1 LKICGIFNLQLS
13 GTSRRSELHEK
24 FKNEN
29 NLAREPNMEAIVIDE
44 YGDRSVLKLDQIETP
59 TPGEGELLVKVF
71 ACGVNPVDYK
81 IRAGMIGL
89 PRTFP
94 SVLGYD
100 VSGQVADVGSG
111 VRRFKAGDDVF
122 FSGLITD
129 NGGYAEYCVV
139 NEDIAS
145 QKPAN
150 VSHIEAATIPLSGQ
164 TAWEGLFER
173 AGAAAGESVLIHAGA
188 GGVGSLAIQLAK
200 WKGLT
205 VFSTATQSHHIEM
218 IRRLGADH
226 VINYKEADFVEV
238 IQEQTA
244 GHGVDV
250 VFDTVGGDVFGRNFD
265 ALKIY
270 GRAVCIVER
279 EAPYPLLGAWFKN
292 ATIHTLFME
301 RKRERLDQLAHLVSD
316 GKLKPVVGETLPLAD
331 AARAHEM
338 VEAGHVGGKVVLVI
352 TD

>member
-1 LKICGIFNLQLS
+1 MK
-13 GTSRRSELHEK
+13 
-24 FKNEN
+24 
-29 NLAREPNMEAIVIDE
+29 AIVIHQ
-44 YGDRSVLKLDQIETP
+44 YGDRSVLSLEQIPTP
-59 TPGEGELLVKVF
+59 TPGDGELLVKVF

-89 PRTFP
+89 PRSFP

-100 VSGQVADVGSG
+100 VSGQVAEVGSG

-139 NEDIAS
+139 NESIVS
-145 QKPAN
+145 QKPTN
-150 VSHIEAATIPLSGQ
+150 VSHIEAAAIPLSGQ
-164 TAWEGLFER
+164 TAWEALFDR
-173 AGAAAGESVLIHAGA
+173 AGVKAGESVLIHAGA

-205 VFSTATQSHHIEM
+205 VFTTAGQPQHIEM
-218 IRRLGADH
+218 VRQFGADH

-238 IQEQTA
+238 VQRQTH
-244 GHGVDV
+244 GDGVDV
-250 VFDTVGGDVFGRNFD
+250 VFDTVGGDVFGRNFE
-265 ALKIY
+265 ALKVY

-301 RKRERLDQLAHLVSD
+301 RNCERLDQLASLVSE
-316 GKLKPVVGETLPLAD
+316 GRLKPVVETTLPLAD

-338 VEAGHVGGKVVLVI
+338 VEGGHVGGKVVLVVENG
-352 TD
+352 

>member
-1 LKICGIFNLQLS
+1 MK
-13 GTSRRSELHEK
+13 
-24 FKNEN
+24 
-29 NLAREPNMEAIVIDE
+29 AIVIHQ
-44 YGDRSVLKLDQIETP
+44 YGDRSVLSLEQIPTP
-59 TPGEGELLVKVF
+59 TPGDGELLVKVF

-89 PRTFP
+89 PRSFP

-100 VSGQVADVGSG
+100 VSGQVAEVGSG

-139 NEDIAS
+139 NESIVS

-164 TAWEGLFER
+164 TAWEALFER
-173 AGAAAGESVLIHAGA
+173 AGVKAGESVLIHAGA

-205 VFSTATQSHHIEM
+205 VFTTAGQPQHIEM
-218 IRRLGADH
+218 VRQFGADH

-238 IQEQTA
+238 VQRQTH
-244 GHGVDV
+244 GDGVDV
-250 VFDTVGGDVFGRNFD
+250 VFDTVGGDVFGRNFE
-265 ALKIY
+265 ALKVY

-301 RKRERLDQLAHLVSD
+301 RNRERLDQLANLVSE
-316 GKLKPVVGETLPLAD
+316 GRLKPVVEKTLPLAD

-338 VEAGHVGGKVVLVI
+338 VEGGHVGGKVVLVVENG
-352 TD
+352 

>member
-1 LKICGIFNLQLS
+1 MK
-13 GTSRRSELHEK
+13 
-24 FKNEN
+24 
-29 NLAREPNMEAIVIDE
+29 AIVIHQ
-44 YGDRSVLKLDQIETP
+44 YGDRSVLSLEQIPTP
-59 TPGEGELLVKVF
+59 TPGDGELLVKVF

-89 PRTFP
+89 PRSFP

-100 VSGQVADVGSG
+100 VSGQVAEVGSG

-139 NEDIAS
+139 NESIVS
-145 QKPAN
+145 QKPTN
-150 VSHIEAATIPLSGQ
+150 VSHIEAAAIPLSGQ
-164 TAWEGLFER
+164 TAWEALFER
-173 AGAAAGESVLIHAGA
+173 AGVKAGESVLIHAGA

-205 VFSTATQSHHIEM
+205 VFTTAGQPQHIEM
-218 IRRLGADH
+218 ARQLGADH

-238 IQEQTA
+238 VQRQTH
-244 GHGVDV
+244 GDGVDI
-250 VFDTVGGDVFGRNFD
+250 VFDTVGGDVFGRNFE
-265 ALKIY
+265 ALKVY

-301 RKRERLDQLAHLVSD
+301 RNRERLDQLANLVSE
-316 GKLKPVVGETLPLAD
+316 GRLKPVVETTLPLAD

-338 VEAGHVGGKVVLVI
+338 VEGGHVGGKVVLVVENGKF
-352 TD
+352 

>member
-1 LKICGIFNLQLS
+1 MQ
-13 GTSRRSELHEK
+13 
-24 FKNEN
+24 
-29 NLAREPNMEAIVIDE
+29 AIVIHE
-44 YGDRSVLKLDQIETP
+44 YGDRNVLKQEQLETP

-81 IRAGMIGL
+81 IRSGMIGL

-100 VSGQVADVGSG
+100 VSGQVSEIGSG
-111 VRRFKAGDDVF
+111 VQQFKAGDDVF
-122 FSGLITD
+122 FSGLITN

-139 NEDIAS
+139 NESIVS
-145 QKPAN
+145 RKPAN

-164 TAWEGLFER
+164 TAWEALFER
-173 AGAAAGESVLIHAGA
+173 AAVTAGESVLIHAGA

-200 WKGLT
+200 WKRLT
-205 VFSTATQSHHIEM
+205 IFSTASQPQHIEM

-238 IQEQTA
+238 IQEHTD
-244 GHGVDV
+244 GNGVDV

-265 ALKIY
+265 ALKVY

-301 RKRERLDQLAHLVSD
+301 RNRERLDRLANLVSA
-316 GKLKPVVGETLPLAD
+316 GKLKAVVGKTLPLDD

-338 VEAGHVGGKVVLVI
+338 VEEGHVGGKVVLAVG
-352 TD
+352 D

>member
-1 LKICGIFNLQLS
+1 
-13 GTSRRSELHEK
+13 
-24 FKNEN
+24 
-29 NLAREPNMEAIVIDE
+29 MEAILIHE
-44 YGDRSVLKLDQIETP
+44 YGDRSVLKLEQIETP
-59 TPGEGELLVKVF
+59 APGEGELLVNVF

-81 IRAGMIGL
+81 IRSGMIGL

-100 VSGQVADVGSG
+100 VSGQVATVGSG
-111 VRRFKAGDDVF
+111 VQHFRAGDEVF

-139 NEDIAS
+139 NENIVS
-145 QKPAN
+145 HKPAS
-150 VSHIEAATIPLSGQ
+150 VTHTEAATIPLSGQ
-164 TAWEGLFER
+164 TAWEALFER
-173 AGAAAGESVLIHAGA
+173 ACAAAGESVLIHAGA
-188 GGVGSLAIQLAK
+188 GGVGSLAVQLAK

-205 VFSTATQSHHIEM
+205 VFSTASQPQHLEM

-238 IQEQTA
+238 IREQTA
-244 GHGVDV
+244 GQGVDI

-265 ALKIY
+265 ALKVY

-301 RKRERLDQLAHLVSD
+301 RNRDRLDQLAKLAGD

-331 AARAHEM
+331 AARAHERL
-338 VEAGHVGGKVVLVI
+338 EAGHVGGKVVLKVKN
-352 TD
+352 

>member
-1 LKICGIFNLQLS
+1 MK
-13 GTSRRSELHEK
+13 
-24 FKNEN
+24 
-29 NLAREPNMEAIVIDE
+29 AIVIHQ
-44 YGDRSVLKLDQIETP
+44 YGDRSVLSLEQIPTP
-59 TPGEGELLVKVF
+59 TPGDGELLVKVF

-89 PRTFP
+89 PRSFP

-100 VSGQVADVGSG
+100 VSGQVAEVGSG

-139 NEDIAS
+139 NESIVS
-145 QKPAN
+145 QKPTN
-150 VSHIEAATIPLSGQ
+150 VSHIEAAAIPLSGQ
-164 TAWEGLFER
+164 TAWEALFER
-173 AGAAAGESVLIHAGA
+173 AGVKAGESVLIHAGA

-205 VFSTATQSHHIEM
+205 VFTTAGQPQHIEM
-218 IRRLGADH
+218 VRQFGADH

-238 IQEQTA
+238 VQRQTH
-244 GHGVDV
+244 GDGVDV
-250 VFDTVGGDVFGRNFD
+250 VFDTVGGDVFGRNFE
-265 ALKIY
+265 ALKVY

-301 RKRERLDQLAHLVSD
+301 RNRERLDQLANLVSE
-316 GKLKPVVGETLPLAD
+316 GRLKPVVEMTLPLAD

-338 VEAGHVGGKVVLVI
+338 VEGGHVGGKVVLVVENG
-352 TD
+352 

>member
-1 LKICGIFNLQLS
+1 MQ
-13 GTSRRSELHEK
+13 
-24 FKNEN
+24 
-29 NLAREPNMEAIVIDE
+29 AIVIHE
-44 YGDRSVLKLDQIETP
+44 YGDRNVLKQEQLETP

-81 IRAGMIGL
+81 IRSGMIGL

-100 VSGQVADVGSG
+100 VSGQVSEIGSG
-111 VRRFKAGDDVF
+111 VQQFKAGDDVF
-122 FSGLITD
+122 FSGLITN

-139 NEDIAS
+139 NESIVS
-145 QKPAN
+145 RKPAN

-164 TAWEGLFER
+164 TAWEALFER
-173 AGAAAGESVLIHAGA
+173 AAVTAGESVLIHAGA

-200 WKGLT
+200 WKRLT
-205 VFSTATQSHHIEM
+205 IFSTASQPQHIEM

-238 IQEQTA
+238 IQEHTD
-244 GHGVDV
+244 GNGVDV

-265 ALKIY
+265 ALKVH

-301 RKRERLDQLAHLVSD
+301 RNRERLDRLANLVSA
-316 GKLKPVVGETLPLAD
+316 GKLRAVVGKTLPLDD

-338 VEAGHVGGKVVLVI
+338 VEEGHVGGKVVLAVG
-352 TD
+352 D

>member
-1 LKICGIFNLQLS
+1 MK
-13 GTSRRSELHEK
+13 
-24 FKNEN
+24 
-29 NLAREPNMEAIVIDE
+29 AIVIHQ
-44 YGDRSVLKLDQIETP
+44 YGDRSVLSLEQIPTP
-59 TPGEGELLVKVF
+59 TPGDGELLVKVF

-89 PRTFP
+89 PRSFP

-100 VSGQVADVGSG
+100 VSGQVAEVGSG

-139 NEDIAS
+139 NESIVS

-150 VSHIEAATIPLSGQ
+150 VSHIEASTIPLSGQ
-164 TAWEGLFER
+164 TAWEALFER
-173 AGAAAGESVLIHAGA
+173 AGVKAGESVLIHAGA

-205 VFSTATQSHHIEM
+205 VFTTAGQPQHIEM
-218 IRRLGADH
+218 VRQFGADH

-238 IQEQTA
+238 VQRKTH
-244 GHGVDV
+244 GDGVDV
-250 VFDTVGGDVFGRNFD
+250 VFDTVGGDVFGRNFE
-265 ALKIY
+265 ALKVY

-301 RKRERLDQLAHLVSD
+301 RNRERLDQLANLVSE
-316 GKLKPVVGETLPLAD
+316 GRLKPVVEKTLPLAD

-338 VEAGHVGGKVVLVI
+338 VEGGHVGGKVVLVVENG
-352 TD
+352 

>member
-1 LKICGIFNLQLS
+1 MK
-13 GTSRRSELHEK
+13 
-24 FKNEN
+24 
-29 NLAREPNMEAIVIDE
+29 AIVIHQ
-44 YGDRSVLKLDQIETP
+44 YGDRSVLSLEQIPTP
-59 TPGEGELLVKVF
+59 TPGDGELLVKVF

-89 PRTFP
+89 PRSFP

-100 VSGQVADVGSG
+100 VSGQVAEVGSG

-139 NEDIAS
+139 NESIVS

-150 VSHIEAATIPLSGQ
+150 VSHIEASTIPLSGQ
-164 TAWEGLFER
+164 TAWEALFER
-173 AGAAAGESVLIHAGA
+173 AGVKAGESVLIHAGA

-205 VFSTATQSHHIEM
+205 VFTTAGQPQHIEM
-218 IRRLGADH
+218 VRQFGADH

-238 IQEQTA
+238 VQRQTH
-244 GHGVDV
+244 GDGVDV
-250 VFDTVGGDVFGRNFD
+250 VFDTVGGDVFGRNFE
-265 ALKIY
+265 ALKVY

-301 RKRERLDQLAHLVSD
+301 RNRERLDQLANLVSE
-316 GKLKPVVGETLPLAD
+316 GRLKPVVEKTLPLAD

-338 VEAGHVGGKVVLVI
+338 VEGGHVGGKVVLVVENG
-352 TD
+352 

>member
-1 LKICGIFNLQLS
+1 MK
-13 GTSRRSELHEK
+13 
-24 FKNEN
+24 
-29 NLAREPNMEAIVIDE
+29 AIVIHQ
-44 YGDRSVLKLDQIETP
+44 YGDRSVLSLEQIPTP
-59 TPGEGELLVKVF
+59 TPGDGELLVKVF

-89 PRTFP
+89 PRSFP

-100 VSGQVADVGSG
+100 VSGQVAEVGSG

-139 NEDIAS
+139 NESIVS

-150 VSHIEAATIPLSGQ
+150 VSHIEAAAIPLSGQ
-164 TAWEGLFER
+164 TAWEALFER
-173 AGAAAGESVLIHAGA
+173 AGVKAGESVLIHAGA

-205 VFSTATQSHHIEM
+205 VFTTAGQPQHIEM
-218 IRRLGADH
+218 VRQFGADH

-238 IQEQTA
+238 VQRQTH
-244 GHGVDV
+244 GDGVDV
-250 VFDTVGGDVFGRNFD
+250 VFDTVGGDVFGRNFE
-265 ALKIY
+265 ALKVY

-301 RKRERLDQLAHLVSD
+301 RNRERLDQLANLVSE
-316 GKLKPVVGETLPLAD
+316 GRLKPVVEKTLPLAD

-338 VEAGHVGGKVVLVI
+338 VEGGHVGGKVVLVVENG
-352 TD
+352 

>member
-1 LKICGIFNLQLS
+1 MQ
-13 GTSRRSELHEK
+13 
-24 FKNEN
+24 
-29 NLAREPNMEAIVIDE
+29 AIVIHQ
-44 YGDRSVLKLDQIETP
+44 YGDRSVLKAEQIDPP
-59 TPGEGELLVKVF
+59 TPGEGELLVRVF

-100 VSGQVADVGSG
+100 VSGQVAEIGSG
-111 VRRFKAGDDVF
+111 VQQFKAGDDVF

-139 NEDIAS
+139 NERIVS
-145 QKPAN
+145 RKPAN
-150 VSHIEAATIPLSGQ
+150 VSHVEAAAIPLSGQ
-164 TAWEGLFER
+164 TAWEALFER
-173 AGAAAGESVLIHAGA
+173 AVAAAGESVLIQAGA

-200 WKGLT
+200 WKGLM
-205 VFSTATQSHHIEM
+205 VFSTASQPQHLEM
-218 IRRLGADH
+218 IRRFGADY

-238 IQEQTA
+238 IQEQTN
-244 GHGVDV
+244 GNGVDV

-265 ALKIY
+265 ALKIN

-279 EAPYPLLGAWFKN
+279 EEPYPLLGAWFKN

-301 RKRERLDQLAHLVSD
+301 RSRERLDQLAKLVSD
-316 GKLKPVVGETLPLAD
+316 GILKPVVGTTLPLSD

-338 VEAGHVGGKVVLVI
+338 VEGGHVGGKVVLVVKE
-352 TD
+352 

>member
-1 LKICGIFNLQLS
+1 MK
-13 GTSRRSELHEK
+13 
-24 FKNEN
+24 
-29 NLAREPNMEAIVIDE
+29 AIVIHQ
-44 YGDRSVLKLDQIETP
+44 YGDRSVLSLEQIPTP
-59 TPGEGELLVKVF
+59 TPGDGELLVKVF

-89 PRTFP
+89 PRSFP

-100 VSGQVADVGSG
+100 VSGQVAEVGSG

-139 NEDIAS
+139 NESIVS

-164 TAWEGLFER
+164 TAWEALFER
-173 AGAAAGESVLIHAGA
+173 AGVKAGESVLIHAGA

-205 VFSTATQSHHIEM
+205 VFTTAGQPQHIEM
-218 IRRLGADH
+218 VRQFGADH

-238 IQEQTA
+238 VQRQTH
-244 GHGVDV
+244 GDGVDV
-250 VFDTVGGDVFGRNFD
+250 VFDTVGGDVFGRNFE
-265 ALKIY
+265 ALKVY

-301 RKRERLDQLAHLVSD
+301 RNRERLDQLANLVSE
-316 GKLKPVVGETLPLAD
+316 GRLKPVVETTLPLAD

-338 VEAGHVGGKVVLVI
+338 VEGGHVGGKVVLVVENGKF
-352 TD
+352 

>member
-1 LKICGIFNLQLS
+1 MK
-13 GTSRRSELHEK
+13 
-24 FKNEN
+24 
-29 NLAREPNMEAIVIDE
+29 AIVIHQ
-44 YGDRSVLKLDQIETP
+44 YGDRSVLSLEQIPTP
-59 TPGEGELLVKVF
+59 TPGDGELLVKVF

-89 PRTFP
+89 PRSFP

-100 VSGQVADVGSG
+100 VSGQVAEVGSA

-139 NEDIAS
+139 NESIVS

-150 VSHIEAATIPLSGQ
+150 VSHIEASTIPLSGQ
-164 TAWEGLFER
+164 TAWEALFER
-173 AGAAAGESVLIHAGA
+173 AGVKAGESVLIHAGA

-205 VFSTATQSHHIEM
+205 VFTTAGQPQHIEM
-218 IRRLGADH
+218 VRQFGADH

-238 IQEQTA
+238 VQRKTH
-244 GHGVDV
+244 GDGVDV
-250 VFDTVGGDVFGRNFD
+250 VFDTVGGDVFGRNFEG
-265 ALKIY
+265 LKVY

-301 RKRERLDQLAHLVSD
+301 RNRERLDQLANLVSE
-316 GKLKPVVGETLPLAD
+316 GRLKPVVEKTLPLAD

-338 VEAGHVGGKVVLVI
+338 VEGVHVGGKVVLVVENG
-352 TD
+352 

>member
-1 LKICGIFNLQLS
+1 MK
-13 GTSRRSELHEK
+13 
-24 FKNEN
+24 
-29 NLAREPNMEAIVIDE
+29 AIVIHQ
-44 YGDRSVLKLDQIETP
+44 YGDRSVLSLEQIPTP
-59 TPGEGELLVKVF
+59 TPGDGELLVKVF

-89 PRTFP
+89 PRSFP

-100 VSGQVADVGSG
+100 VSGQVAEVGSG

-139 NEDIAS
+139 NESIVS
-145 QKPAN
+145 QKPTN
-150 VSHIEAATIPLSGQ
+150 VSHIEAAAIPLSGQ
-164 TAWEGLFER
+164 TAWEALFER
-173 AGAAAGESVLIHAGA
+173 AGVKAGESVLIHAGA

-205 VFSTATQSHHIEM
+205 VFTTAGQPQHIEM
-218 IRRLGADH
+218 VRQFGADH

-238 IQEQTA
+238 VQRQTH
-244 GHGVDV
+244 GDGVDV
-250 VFDTVGGDVFGRNFD
+250 VFDTVGGDVFGRNFE
-265 ALKIY
+265 ALKVY

-301 RKRERLDQLAHLVSD
+301 RNRERLDQLANLVSE
-316 GKLKPVVGETLPLAD
+316 GRLKPVVEKTLPLAD

-338 VEAGHVGGKVVLVI
+338 VEGGHVGGKVVLVVENG
-352 TD
+352 

>member
-1 LKICGIFNLQLS
+1 
-13 GTSRRSELHEK
+13 
-24 FKNEN
+24 
-29 NLAREPNMEAIVIDE
+29 MDAIVIHE
-44 YGDRSVLKLDQIETP
+44 YGDRSVLKQEQLEIP

-81 IRAGMIGL
+81 IRSGMIGL

-100 VSGQVADVGSG
+100 VSGQVAKIGSG
-111 VRRFKAGDDVF
+111 VQQFMAGDDVF

-129 NGGYAEYCVV
+129 NGGYGEYCIV
-139 NEDIAS
+139 NESIVS
-145 QKPAN
+145 RKPAN

-164 TAWEGLFER
+164 TAWEALFER
-173 AGAAAGESVLIHAGA
+173 AVVAAGESVLIHAGA
-188 GGVGSLAIQLAK
+188 GGVGSLAVQLAK

-205 VFSTATQSHHIEM
+205 VFSTASQPQHIEM
-218 IRRLGADH
+218 IRRFGADH

-238 IQEQTA
+238 IHEHTD
-244 GHGVDV
+244 GKGVDV

-301 RKRERLDQLAHLVSD
+301 RSRERLDQLANLVNE
-316 GKLKPVVGETLPLAD
+316 GKLNPVVGATLPLAD
-331 AARAHEM
+331 ASKAHEM
-338 VEAGHVGGKVVLVI
+338 VEAGHVGGKVVLAVS
-352 TD
+352 D

>member
-1 LKICGIFNLQLS
+1 MQ
-13 GTSRRSELHEK
+13 
-24 FKNEN
+24 
-29 NLAREPNMEAIVIDE
+29 AIVIHE
-44 YGDRSVLKLDQIETP
+44 YGDRNVLKQEQLETP

-81 IRAGMIGL
+81 IRSGMIGL

-100 VSGQVADVGSG
+100 VSGQVSEIGSG
-111 VRRFKAGDDVF
+111 VQQFKAGDDVF
-122 FSGLITD
+122 FSGLITN

-139 NEDIAS
+139 NESIVS
-145 QKPAN
+145 RKPAN

-164 TAWEGLFER
+164 TAWEALFER
-173 AGAAAGESVLIHAGA
+173 AAVTAGESVLIHAGA

-200 WKGLT
+200 WKRLT
-205 VFSTATQSHHIEM
+205 IFSTASQPQHIEM

-238 IQEQTA
+238 IQEHTD
-244 GHGVDV
+244 GNGVDV

-265 ALKIY
+265 ALKVY

-301 RKRERLDQLAHLVSD
+301 RNRERLDRLANLVSA
-316 GKLKPVVGETLPLAD
+316 GKLRAVVGKTLPLDD

-338 VEAGHVGGKVVLVI
+338 VEEGHVGGKVVLAVG
-352 TD
+352 D

>member
-1 LKICGIFNLQLS
+1 
-13 GTSRRSELHEK
+13 
-24 FKNEN
+24 
-29 NLAREPNMEAIVIDE
+29 MDAIVIHQ
-44 YGDRSVLKLDQIETP
+44 YGDRSVLKLEQIATP

-81 IRAGMIGL
+81 IRSGMIGL
-89 PRTFP
+89 PRSFP

-100 VSGQVADVGSG
+100 VSGQVAEVGSG
-111 VRRFKAGDDVF
+111 VRQFKAGDDVF

-139 NEDIAS
+139 NESIVS
-145 QKPAN
+145 QKPTN

-164 TAWEGLFER
+164 TAWEALFER
-173 AGAAAGESVLIHAGA
+173 AAVTAGESVLIHAGA
-188 GGVGSLAIQLAK
+188 GGVGSLAVQLAK

-205 VFSTATQSHHIEM
+205 VFSTASQPHHIEM
-218 IRRLGADH
+218 IRQFGADH
-226 VINYKEADFVEV
+226 VVNYKEADFVEV
-238 IQEQTA
+238 VQQQTN
-244 GHGVDV
+244 GNGVDV
-250 VFDTVGGDVFGRNFD
+250 VLDTVGGDVFGRNFD
-265 ALKIY
+265 ALKVY

-301 RKRERLDQLAHLVSD
+301 RNGERLDQLANLVSD
-316 GKLKPVVGETLPLAD
+316 GELKPVVGTTLPLAD

-338 VEAGHVGGKVVLVI
+338 VEEGHVGGKVVLVLK
-352 TD
+352 D